1 MEETKNQLSDVSL
14 VWATHNGDQLIEDM
28 ARVSNL
34 NPTQPSKNLIAYLIK
49 HKHWSPFEM
58 CNMCVEIYTPRDI
71 SRQLLR
77 HRFGFQEFSQR
88 YASVQ
93 GLPNVPR
100 ELRRQDLSNRQKS
113 LEWLDMDTYNDFQE
127 RIDALMANVTRLY
140 DDMLDAGVAKETARV
155 ILPEGL
161 TISRLFVN
169 GTVRQWI
176 HYLQVRMD
184 ADTVQAEHV
193 WLANQ
198 INDVFKSAYPKV
210 HSAVFG
216 E

>member
-1 MEETKNQLSDVSL
+1 MAETKNQLSDVSL
-14 VWATHNGDQLIEDM
+14 VWATANGDQLIEDM

-88 YASVQ
+88 YSSVQ
-93 GLPNVPR
+93 GLPGVPR
-100 ELRRQDLSNRQKS
+100 ELRRQDLTNRQKS
-113 LEWLDMDTYNDFQE
+113 LEWLDMDTYNAFQE
-127 RIDALMANVTRLY
+127 RIDMLMANVTRLY

-169 GTVRQWI
+169 ETVRQWI

-184 ADTVQAEHV
+184 AETVQVEHV

-198 INDVFKSAYPKV
+198 ISEVFKRAYPKV
-210 HSAVFG
+210 YSAVFG

>member
-1 MEETKNQLSDVSL
+1 MEETKKHLSSISL
-14 VWATHNGDQLIEDM
+14 VWATPNGDQLIEDM

-34 NPTQPSKNLIAYLIK
+34 NPTQTRKNLIAYLIK

-77 HRFGFQEFSQR
+77 HRFAFQEFSQR
-88 YASVQ
+88 YASAQ
-93 GLPNVPR
+93 GLPDVHR
-100 ELRRQDLSNRQKS
+100 ELRRQDPTNRQKS
-113 LEWLDMDTYNDFQE
+113 LEWLNIDAHNVFQG
-127 RIDALMANVTRLY
+127 RIDMLMANVSELY
-140 DDMLDAGVAKETARV
+140 ADMLDAGVAKETARV

-161 TISRLFVN
+161 TMSRLFVN

-198 INDVFKSAYPKV
+198 INEVFKQAYPTV
-210 HSAVFG
+210 YSAVF
-216 E
+216 EK

>member
-1 MEETKNQLSDVSL
+1 MEETKNQLSSVSL
-14 VWATHNGDQLIEDM
+14 VWATPNGDQLIEDM

-34 NPTQPSKNLIAYLIK
+34 NPTQTSKNLIAYLIK

-77 HRFGFQEFSQR
+77 HRFAFQEFSQR

-100 ELRRQDLSNRQKS
+100 ELRRQDLTNRQKS
-113 LEWLDMDTYNDFQE
+113 LEWLDIDAYNDFQE

-198 INDVFKSAYPKV
+198 IKEVFERAYPKV
-210 HSAVFG
+210 YSAVFG